1 MAGVNAP
8 FAGRLRHR
16 VCFETP
22 VYKDSPTGGVKIE
35 RWAPAKKVWA
45 LVRGVRGDEAILAD
59 QRLSTVTHMIEM
71 RYCEDLEDDM
81 SVVIPGDKRLD
92 ILDAFDPDGTRER
105 LHVMAEDR
113 GGSA

>member
-16 VCFETP
+16 VRFETP

-71 RYCEDLEDDM
+71 RYREDLEDDM